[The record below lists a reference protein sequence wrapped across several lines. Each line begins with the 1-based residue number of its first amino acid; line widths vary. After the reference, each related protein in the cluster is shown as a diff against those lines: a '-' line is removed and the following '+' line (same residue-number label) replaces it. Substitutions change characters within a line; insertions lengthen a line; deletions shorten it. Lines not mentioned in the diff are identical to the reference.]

1 MEVVW
6 VEEIFDEGIFILDEI
21 IDLFGNVVVV
31 LEEVVDST
39 VVVLNVDE
47 SKEIVG
53 EIEEVTEDEVLL

>member
-31 LEEVVDST
+31 LEEVVDSM

-47 SKEIVG
+47 LKEIVG
-53 EIEEVTEDEVLL
+53 EIEEVMEDEVLL

>member
-6 VEEIFDEGIFILDEI
+6 VEEIFDEGIFILDDI

-31 LEEVVDST
+31 LEEVVVSM

-47 SKEIVG
+47 LKEIVG
-53 EIEEVTEDEVLL
+53 EIEEVMEDEVLL